1 MDNFVFFFNEGLF
14 HVLDWNAYDHILFL
28 IALVVVYD
36 FKDWK
41 KILWLI
47 TLFTLGHTLSL
58 ILAAYNVV
66 RVNSDLIEFLIP
78 LSIFITALVNI
89 ILSRGNTK
97 NTKTNINLI
106 FALFFGLIHGLGFST
121 YFRMIIGS
129 QEDKLLPLLEFAL
142 GVEGAQII
150 VVFFILLFGFVF
162 QNIFRFSKKEWVLM
176 ISSIVIGVVLPILRD
191 SVFW

>member
-1 MDNFVFFFNEGLF
+1 MDNFIFFFREGLF

-41 KILWLI
+41 KVLWLI

-58 ILAAYNVV
+58 ILAAYGVV
-66 RVNSDLIEFLIP
+66 KVNSDLIEFLIP

-89 ILSRGNTK
+89 ILSRGNSK

-121 YFRMIIGS
+121 YFRMLIGS

-162 QNIFRFSKKEWVLM
+162 QNIFRFSKKEWILM